1 MAEHDHNCPFLNRA
15 DERCSEHFHLE
26 KLQHAFAH
34 CFDHFHACPVYI
46 ERVIERRMQR
56 QSAGALDEQG
66 DIHGRQISIDEDES
80 CTDDRQLA
88 GRQASSRQ
96 VLVQISIPVRYAR
109 RGHAYQAQSTPDAQP
124 AAAA

>member
-46 ERVIERRMQR
+46 ERLIERRMQR
-56 QSAGALDEQG
+56 QSATATGALDEQG
-66 DIHGRQISIDEDES
+66 DIHGREISGDGDGGGGGGGGGDES
-80 CTDDRQLA
+80 LIDGDSQLA
-88 GRQASSRQ
+88 GRQVSGRPH
-96 VLVQISIPVRYAR
+96 VLVQLSI
-109 RGHAYQAQSTPDAQP
+109 
-124 AAAA
+124 